1 MAGRG
6 QETIQNPC
14 TKWFKWAGS
23 TGQVM
28 HYDKITKQ
36 NVEVELPFTFLLL
49 DVLST
54 IKGYDESAKASIWS
68 NEVRDIK
75 NSILT
80 IKSGSDVIASGTY
93 SVVKDK
99 SVSAGGSYAASCYI
113 AYYDENKKLTIGN
126 MIMTGSSLGGGVHKP
141 SDKTKKDIEI
151 GAWIDFTK
159 NFKAD
164 IYKKAIVVTKEERVC
179 TQGATKFFCPKFSV
193 KDVSAETDKAAVE
206 LNNELQAYLE
216 TYLKIE
222 AKPVEVVAEVSKEE
236 QFESNSQDN
245 PFVEEKKA
253 PIFED
258 ESSELPF

>member
-1 MAGRG
+1 VH
-6 QETIQNPC
+6 
-14 TKWFKWAGS
+14 W
-23 TGQVM
+23 
-28 HYDKITKQ
+28 
-36 NVEVELPFTFLLL
+36 
-49 DVLST
+49 VL
-54 IKGYDESAKASIWS
+54 
-68 NEVRDIK
+68 
-75 NSILT
+75 
-80 IKSGSDVIASGTY
+80 ASGNVAIGPTTPGAKFD
-93 SVVKDK
+93 V
-99 SVSAGGSYAASCYI
+99 GGG
-113 AYYDENKKLTIGN
+113 GN
-126 MIMTGSSLGGGVHKP
+126 MVMTGSSLGGGVHKP

-222 AKPVEVVAEVSKEE
+222 AKPVEVVTEVSKEE
-236 QFESNSQDN
+236 QFESNAQDK

-253 PIFED
+253 PMFED